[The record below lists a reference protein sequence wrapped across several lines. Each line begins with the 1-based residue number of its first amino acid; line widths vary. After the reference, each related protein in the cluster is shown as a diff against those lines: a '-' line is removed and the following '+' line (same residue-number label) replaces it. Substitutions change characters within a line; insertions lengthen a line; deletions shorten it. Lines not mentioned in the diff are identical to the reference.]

1 MKRNRIFTVPEN
13 DSMEQQL
20 INALIKL
27 FAKAGGGSFI
37 KDLIQQVDQN
47 GNPKVW
53 TPEEIASAI
62 DMIHWQT
69 ENFGS
74 AEARVII
81 EALQKKFNLNS
92 ENAARDRSTPSTPD
106 ALPEVPGVHGLR

>member
-1 MKRNRIFTVPEN
+1 
-13 DSMEQQL
+13 MEQQL

-27 FAKAGGGSFI
+27 FAKAGGGSLI

-53 TPEEIASAI
+53 TPAELASAVDFI
-62 DMIHWQT
+62 TWQT

-74 AEARVII
+74 AEARAMI
-81 EALQKKFNLNS
+81 ESLQKKFSLS
-92 ENAARDRSTPSTPD
+92 AESLGRDRNMPSSAD
-106 ALPEVPGVHGLR
+106 DLPPVPGVHGLR